1 MCQLE
6 GRSRPGDVS
15 ERGMNFAQGRI
26 SCHGKSRLKFREIE
40 FDETPC
46 ACGETNSLHA
56 LKCLFSSVHSMSCQ
70 VVPYVP
76 KSKTILEGYKISVN
90 EQLCGP
96 GKGGLGRYDH
106 GGMWLNSFAE

>member
-1 MCQLE
+1 
-6 GRSRPGDVS
+6 
-15 ERGMNFAQGRI
+15 MNFAKGRI

-46 ACGETNSLHA
+46 ACGETNSLHE

-70 VVPYVP
+70 VVPSVRQ
-76 KSKTILEGYKISVN
+76 SKTILVGYKISVN
-90 EQLCGP
+90 VQLCGP
-96 GKGGLGRYDH
+96 SNRGKGGLGRYDH